1 MGTLPKMEVLFVCLS
16 LGFSRVAANT
26 ALAIYLTSVWIIDV
40 EEDDMQYV
48 DCVIY

>member
-16 LGFSRVAANT
+16 FSFSRVAANT
-26 ALAIYLTSVWIIDV
+26 ALATYLISVWIIDV
-40 EEDDMQYV
+40 EENDMQYV